1 MRDRA
6 ARLLGALCR
15 RFGDPFYNVQPR
27 VSRTLLRALLDASM
41 PLTTHYGQL
50 PCLQLQI
57 VCCASRLS
65 TQHKGWTSAATKQ
78 GPSALNVLRALCL

>member
-27 VSRTLLRALLDASM
+27 VSRTLLRALLDVSM
-41 PLTTHYGQL
+41 PLTTHYGPHFRL
-50 PCLQLQI
+50 PSFTFFRCTAA
-57 VCCASRLS
+57 C
-65 TQHKGWTSAATKQ
+65 QHMLTT
-78 GPSALNVLRALCL
+78 

>member
-15 RFGDPFYNVQPR
+15 RFGDSFYNVQPR

-41 PLTTHYGQL
+41 PLTTHYGPL
-50 PCLQLQI
+50 PFLRSH
-57 VCCASRLS
+57 VCD
-65 TQHKGWTSAATKQ
+65 
-78 GPSALNVLRALCL
+78 LRARLLLHLTSRMTEPALLHHTPYGHACT